1 MKVSLITVSYN
12 SARTIRDTLVSV
24 QKQTY
29 KDIEYIVVDGHS
41 ADGTV
46 EIVKQF
52 LDSAKDASQDSAKDV
67 SQDASQDSAKDAM
80 QDSSKD
86 VSQDAMQDSA
96 KDVSQDAMQGRS
108 EDAMQDSA
116 KGVVTKFLCEKDK
129 GIYDAMNKGLALATG
144 DIIGVLNS
152 DDFYCSNDV
161 IENVVRAFQENE
173 TDCLYGDLNYVDPID
188 TSKIVRKW
196 RSGAY
201 LRENFLKGWMPPHP
215 TFFVKKSCYDSF
227 GTFDTQF
234 KSAAD
239 YELMLRFLF
248 KEWCSAQHLPKV
260 MIHMRAGGVS
270 NVSLKNRIRA
280 NREDRLA
287 WKINGL
293 KPKWFT
299 LLRKPLSKLTQ
310 YF

>member
-1 MKVSLITVSYN
+1 MKVSIITVSYN
-12 SARTIRDTLVSV
+12 SAKTIGDTISSV
-24 QKQTY
+24 RKQSY
-29 KDIEYIVVDGHS
+29 KNIEYIVVDGNS
-41 ADGTV
+41 TDGTV

-52 LDSAKDASQDSAKDV
+52 MDALQDSAKDASQGRSEG
-67 SQDASQDSAKDAM
+67 ASQDLPEDL
-80 QDSSKD
+80 SKNLFN
-86 VSQDAMQDSA
+86 VASQ
-96 KDVSQDAMQGRS
+96 
-108 EDAMQDSA
+108 
-116 KGVVTKFLCEKDK
+116 GVVTKFLYEKDN

-248 KEWCSAQHLPKV
+248 KESCSAQHLPKV
-260 MIHMRAGGVS
+260 MINMRAGGVS

>member
-12 SARTIRDTLVSV
+12 SAKTIADTLKSV
-24 QKQTY
+24 QSQTY
-29 KDIEYIVVDGHS
+29 KYIEYIVVDGKS
-41 ADGTV
+41 SDGTV

-52 LDSAKDASQDSAKDV
+52 VIAKQNSAKDV
-67 SQDASQDSAKDAM
+67 SQDASQ
-80 QDSSKD
+80 
-86 VSQDAMQDSA
+86 
-96 KDVSQDAMQGRS
+96 
-108 EDAMQDSA
+108 
-116 KGVVTKFLCEKDK
+116 GVVTTFLCERDK

-152 DDFYCSNDV
+152 DDFYCANDV
-161 IENVVRAFQENE
+161 IEEVVRAFKENE

-188 TSKIVRKW
+188 TNKIVRKW

-201 LRENFLKGWMPPHP
+201 VRKNFLKGWMPPHP
-215 TFFVKKSCYDSF
+215 TFFVKKSCYENF

-248 KEWCSAQHLPKV
+248 KESCSAQYLPMV

-270 NVSLKNRIRA
+270 NVSFKNRLRA
-280 NREDRLA
+280 NREDRMA

-299 LLRKPLSKLTQ
+299 LLRKPFSKLIQ
-310 YF
+310 YL

>member
-12 SARTIRDTLVSV
+12 SAKTIADTIKSV
-24 QKQTY
+24 QSQTY
-29 KDIEYIVVDGHS
+29 KDIEYIIVDGNS
-41 ADGTV
+41 SDGTI

-52 LDSAKDASQDSAKDV
+52 LDSAKDAIQGRTEG
-67 SQDASQDSAKDAM
+67 ASQDLPD
-80 QDSSKD
+80 DLSKNLINIA
-86 VSQDAMQDSA
+86 SL
-96 KDVSQDAMQGRS
+96 
-108 EDAMQDSA
+108 
-116 KGVVTKFLCEKDK
+116 GVVTKFLCERDK

-161 IENVVRAFQENE
+161 IEEVVRAFQQNNA
-173 TDCLYGDLNYVDPID
+173 DCLYGDLNYVDPID

-196 RSGAY
+196 RSGIY
-201 LRENFLKGWMPPHP
+201 RKENFLKGWMPPHP
-215 TFFVKKSCYDSF
+215 TFFVRKTCYDKF
-227 GTFDTQF
+227 GKFDTQF

-248 KEWCSAQHLPKV
+248 KESCSAIHLPIV

-299 LLRKPLSKLTQ
+299 LLRKPLSKLIQ

>member
-1 MKVSLITVSYN
+1 
-12 SARTIRDTLVSV
+12 
-24 QKQTY
+24 
-29 KDIEYIVVDGHS
+29 VVDGNS
-41 ADGTV
+41 SDGTI

-52 LDSAKDASQDSAKDV
+52 LDSAKDV
-67 SQDASQDSAKDAM
+67 SQDASQDSAK
-80 QDSSKD
+80 
-86 VSQDAMQDSA
+86 
-96 KDVSQDAMQGRS
+96 
-108 EDAMQDSA
+108 
-116 KGVVTKFLCEKDK
+116 GVVKKFLCEKDK

-161 IENVVRAFQENE
+161 VEKVVRAFQQNN
-173 TDCLYGDLNYVDPID
+173 TDCLYGDLNYVDPNN
-188 TSKIVRKW
+188 TSRIVRKW
-196 RSGAY
+196 RSGDY
-201 LRENFLKGWMPPHP
+201 RKENFLKGWMPPHP
-215 TFFVKKSCYDSF
+215 TFFVRKTCYDKF
-227 GTFDTQF
+227 GKFDTRF

-248 KEWCSAQHLPKV
+248 KESCSAIHLPMV

-299 LLRKPLSKLTQ
+299 LLRKPLSKLIQ

>member
-12 SARTIRDTLVSV
+12 SASTIADTLKSV
-24 QKQTY
+24 QFQTY
-29 KDIEYIVVDGHS
+29 QDIEYIVVDGNS
-41 ADGTV
+41 SDGTI

-52 LDSAKDASQDSAKDV
+52 LDASQ
-67 SQDASQDSAKDAM
+67 
-80 QDSSKD
+80 
-86 VSQDAMQDSA
+86 
-96 KDVSQDAMQGRS
+96 GL
-108 EDAMQDSA
+108 
-116 KGVVTKFLCEKDK
+116 VTKFLCERDK
-129 GIYDAMNKGLALATG
+129 GIYDAMNKGLAMATG

-161 IENVVRAFQENE
+161 IEEVVRAFQQNN

-196 RSGAY
+196 RSGSF
-201 LRENFLKGWMPPHP
+201 RKENFLKGWMPPHP
-215 TFFVKKSCYDSF
+215 TFFVRKTCYDRF
-227 GTFDTQF
+227 GKFDTQF

-248 KEWCSAQHLPKV
+248 KESCSAVHLPKV

-299 LLRKPLSKLTQ
+299 LLRKPLSKLIQ

>member
-1 MKVSLITVSYN
+1 MKVSIITVSYN
-12 SARTIRDTLVSV
+12 SASTIADTIASV
-24 QKQTY
+24 QMQTY
-29 KDIEYIVVDGHS
+29 KNIEYIVVDGDS
-41 ADGTV
+41 SDGTV

-52 LDSAKDASQDSAKDV
+52 VIAMQGSAK
-67 SQDASQDSAKDAM
+67 
-80 QDSSKD
+80 
-86 VSQDAMQDSA
+86 
-96 KDVSQDAMQGRS
+96 DAMQGRS
-108 EDAMQDSA
+108 EGASQDLPEDLSKKLINVA
-116 KGVVTKFLCEKDK
+116 SQGVVTKFLCERDK
-129 GIYDAMNKGLALATG
+129 GIYDAMNKGLAMATG

-161 IENVVRAFQENE
+161 IEQVVLAFQNNN

-196 RSGAY
+196 RSGSY
-201 LRENFLKGWMPPHP
+201 LRKNFLKGWMPPHP
-215 TFFVKKSCYDSF
+215 TFFVRQSCYENF

-239 YELMLRFLF
+239 YELMLRFLY
-248 KEWCSAQHLPKV
+248 KESLSAQYLPMV

-280 NREDRLA
+280 NREDRVA

-299 LLRKPLSKLTQ
+299 LLRKPLSKLIQ

>member
-12 SARTIRDTLVSV
+12 SANTIADTLKSV
-24 QKQTY
+24 QSQTY
-29 KDIEYIVVDGHS
+29 QDIEYIVVDGNS
-41 ADGTV
+41 SDGTI

-52 LDSAKDASQDSAKDV
+52 LDASQ
-67 SQDASQDSAKDAM
+67 
-80 QDSSKD
+80 
-86 VSQDAMQDSA
+86 
-96 KDVSQDAMQGRS
+96 
-108 EDAMQDSA
+108 
-116 KGVVTKFLCEKDK
+116 GVVTTFLCERDK
-129 GIYDAMNKGLALATG
+129 GIYDAMNKGLAMATG

-161 IENVVRAFQENE
+161 IEEVVRAFQQNK

-196 RSGAY
+196 RSGSF
-201 LRENFLKGWMPPHP
+201 RKENFLKGWMPPHP
-215 TFFVKKSCYDSF
+215 TFFVRKTCYDRF
-227 GTFDTQF
+227 GKFDTQF

-248 KEWCSAQHLPKV
+248 KESCSAVHLPKV

-299 LLRKPLSKLTQ
+299 LLRKPLSKLIQ

>member
-12 SARTIRDTLVSV
+12 SARTIADTIASV
-24 QKQTY
+24 QQQTY
-29 KDIEYIVVDGHS
+29 KDIEYIVVDGNS
-41 ADGTV
+41 SDGTV
-46 EIVKQF
+46 EIVKRF
-52 LDSAKDASQDSAKDV
+52 VDAMQGRSEGAMQDSSKDV
-67 SQDASQDSAKDAM
+67 TQDAS

-86 VSQDAMQDSA
+86 VSQDAMQDSS
-96 KDVSQDAMQGRS
+96 KDVSQDAS
-108 EDAMQDSA
+108 QDSSKDA
-116 KGVVTKFLCEKDK
+116 SQGVVTKFLCERDK

-161 IENVVRAFQENE
+161 IENVVRAFEENE

-248 KEWCSAQHLPKV
+248 KESCSGQYLPKV

-280 NREDRLA
+280 NKEDRLA

>member
-12 SARTIRDTLVSV
+12 SASTIADTLKSV
-24 QKQTY
+24 QFQTY
-29 KDIEYIVVDGHS
+29 QDIEYIVVDGNS
-41 ADGTV
+41 SDGTI

-52 LDSAKDASQDSAKDV
+52 LDASQ
-67 SQDASQDSAKDAM
+67 
-80 QDSSKD
+80 
-86 VSQDAMQDSA
+86 
-96 KDVSQDAMQGRS
+96 GL
-108 EDAMQDSA
+108 
-116 KGVVTKFLCEKDK
+116 VTKFLCERDK
-129 GIYDAMNKGLALATG
+129 GIYDAMNKGLAMATG

-161 IENVVRAFQENE
+161 IEEVVRAFQQNK

-196 RSGAY
+196 RSGSF
-201 LRENFLKGWMPPHP
+201 RKENFLKGWMPPHP
-215 TFFVKKSCYDSF
+215 TFFVRKTCYDRF
-227 GTFDTQF
+227 GKFDTQF

-248 KEWCSAQHLPKV
+248 KESCSAVHLPKV

-299 LLRKPLSKLTQ
+299 LLRKPLSKLIQ

>member
-12 SARTIRDTLVSV
+12 SAKTIADTIKSV
-24 QKQTY
+24 QSQTY
-29 KDIEYIVVDGHS
+29 KDIEYIIVDGNS
-41 ADGTV
+41 SDGTI

-52 LDSAKDASQDSAKDV
+52 LDSAKDAIQGRTEG
-67 SQDASQDSAKDAM
+67 ASQDLPENLF
-80 QDSSKD
+80 QD
-86 VSQDAMQDSA
+86 VS
-96 KDVSQDAMQGRS
+96 QGRS
-108 EDAMQDSA
+108 EGASQ
-116 KGVVTKFLCEKDK
+116 GVVTKFLYERDK
-129 GIYDAMNKGLALATG
+129 GIYDAMNKGLAMATG
-144 DIIGVLNS
+144 EVIGVLNS
-152 DDFYCSNDV
+152 DDFYCANNV
-161 IENVVRAFQENE
+161 IEEVVRAFQNNN

-196 RSGAY
+196 RSGIY
-201 LRENFLKGWMPPHP
+201 RKENFLKGWMPPHP
-215 TFFVKKSCYDSF
+215 TFFVRKTCYDKF
-227 GTFDTQF
+227 GKFDTQF

-248 KEWCSAQHLPKV
+248 KESCSAIHLPIV

-299 LLRKPLSKLTQ
+299 LLRKPLSKLIQ

>member
-12 SARTIRDTLVSV
+12 SAKTIADTLKSV
-24 QKQTY
+24 QSQTY
-29 KDIEYIVVDGHS
+29 KDIEYIVVDGNS
-41 ADGTV
+41 SDGTI

-52 LDSAKDASQDSAKDV
+52 LDSAKDV
-67 SQDASQDSAKDAM
+67 SQDASQDSG
-80 QDSSKD
+80 KD
-86 VSQDAMQDSA
+86 VSQDASQDSE
-96 KDVSQDAMQGRS
+96 KDISQDT
-108 EDAMQDSA
+108 
-116 KGVVTKFLCEKDK
+116 GVVKKFLCERDK
-129 GIYDAMNKGLALATG
+129 GIYDAMNKGLAMATG
-144 DIIGVLNS
+144 EVIGVLNS

-161 IENVVRAFQENE
+161 IEEVVRAFQQNN

-196 RSGAY
+196 RSGSF
-201 LRENFLKGWMPPHP
+201 RKQNFLKGWMPPHP
-215 TFFVKKSCYDSF
+215 TFFVRKSCYDKF
-227 GTFDTQF
+227 GKFDTQF

-248 KEWCSAQHLPKV
+248 KESCSAVHLPKV

-299 LLRKPLSKLTQ
+299 LLRKPLSKLIQ

>member
-1 MKVSLITVSYN
+1 MEGIFNPMKVSLITVSYN
-12 SARTIRDTLVSV
+12 SAKTIADTLKSV
-24 QKQTY
+24 LSQTY
-29 KDIEYIVVDGHS
+29 KNIEYIVVDGKS
-41 ADGTV
+41 SDGTV

-52 LDSAKDASQDSAKDV
+52 LDSEQG
-67 SQDASQDSAKDAM
+67 
-80 QDSSKD
+80 
-86 VSQDAMQDSA
+86 
-96 KDVSQDAMQGRS
+96 AMQGRS
-108 EDAMQDSA
+108 EGAMQGSA
-116 KGVVTKFLCEKDK
+116 KGLVSKFLCEKDK

-161 IENVVRAFQENE
+161 IEQVVRAFQENA
-173 TDCLYGDLNYVDPID
+173 TDCLYGDLNYVDPIN

-196 RSGAY
+196 RSGGY
-201 LRENFLKGWMPPHP
+201 VRKNFLKGWMPPHP
-215 TFFVKKSCYDSF
+215 TFFVRKSCYENF

-239 YELMLRFLF
+239 YELMLRFLYR
-248 KEWCSAQHLPKV
+248 ESCSAQYLPKV

-280 NREDRLA
+280 NREDRMA
-287 WKINGL
+287 WKINGV

-299 LLRKPLSKLTQ
+299 LLRKPLSKLIQ
-310 YF
+310 YI

>member
-1 MKVSLITVSYN
+1 M
-12 SARTIRDTLVSV
+12 
-24 QKQTY
+24 QTY
-29 KDIEYIVVDGHS
+29 KDIEYIVVDGNS
-41 ADGTV
+41 SDGTI

-52 LDSAKDASQDSAKDV
+52 LDAEQGRSEG
-67 SQDASQDSAKDAM
+67 
-80 QDSSKD
+80 
-86 VSQDAMQDSA
+86 AMQDSA
-96 KDVSQDAMQGRS
+96 KGAMQGRS
-108 EDAMQDSA
+108 EGASQDLPEDLSKNLFNIA
-116 KGVVTKFLCEKDK
+116 SQGVVTKFLCERDK
-129 GIYDAMNKGLALATG
+129 GIYDAMNKGIALATG
-144 DIIGVLNS
+144 EIIGVLNS

-161 IENVVRAFQENE
+161 IENVVRAFEAHE

-248 KEWCSAQHLPKV
+248 KELCSAQYLPKV

-287 WKINGL
+287 WKTNGL

>member
-1 MKVSLITVSYN
+1 MKVSIITVSYN
-12 SARTIRDTLVSV
+12 SAKTIGDTISSV
-24 QKQTY
+24 RKQSY
-29 KDIEYIVVDGHS
+29 NNIEYIVVDGNS
-41 ADGTV
+41 TDGTI

-52 LDSAKDASQDSAKDV
+52 
-67 SQDASQDSAKDAM
+67 M
-80 QDSSKD
+80 DSSKD
-86 VSQDAMQDSA
+86 VAQDAL
-96 KDVSQDAMQGRS
+96 
-108 EDAMQDSA
+108 QDSA
-116 KGVVTKFLCEKDK
+116 KGAPQGVVTTFLCERDK

-152 DDFYCSNDV
+152 DDFYCADDV
-161 IENVVRAFQENE
+161 IEQVVLAFQKNN

-188 TSKIVRKW
+188 TSKIIRKW
-196 RSGAY
+196 RSGSYRKA
-201 LRENFLKGWMPPHP
+201 NFLNGWMPPHP
-215 TFFVKKSCYDSF
+215 TFFVKKSCYERF
-227 GTFDTQF
+227 GKFDTQF

-248 KEWCSAQHLPKV
+248 KELCSAQHLSAV
-260 MIHMRAGGVS
+260 MIHMRSGGVS

-287 WKINGL
+287 WKVNGL

-299 LLRKPLSKLTQ
+299 LMRKPLSKLIQ

>member
-12 SARTIRDTLVSV
+12 SAKTIADTLKSV
-24 QKQTY
+24 QSQTY
-29 KDIEYIVVDGHS
+29 KDIEYIVVDGNS
-41 ADGTV
+41 SDGTI

-52 LDSAKDASQDSAKDV
+52 LDSAKDV
-67 SQDASQDSAKDAM
+67 SQDASQDSEKDI
-80 QDSSKD
+80 
-86 VSQDAMQDSA
+86 SQDT
-96 KDVSQDAMQGRS
+96 
-108 EDAMQDSA
+108 
-116 KGVVTKFLCEKDK
+116 GVVKKFLCERDK
-129 GIYDAMNKGLALATG
+129 GIYDAMNKGLAMATG
-144 DIIGVLNS
+144 EVIGVLNS

-161 IENVVRAFQENE
+161 IEEVVRAFQQNN

-196 RSGAY
+196 RSGSF
-201 LRENFLKGWMPPHP
+201 RKQNFLKGWMPPHP
-215 TFFVKKSCYDSF
+215 TFFVRKSCYDKF
-227 GTFDTQF
+227 GKFDTQF

-248 KEWCSAQHLPKV
+248 KESCSAVHLPKV

-299 LLRKPLSKLTQ
+299 LLRKPLSKLIQ

>member
-1 MKVSLITVSYN
+1 MKVSIITVSYN
-12 SARTIRDTLVSV
+12 SAKTIGDTISSV
-24 QKQTY
+24 RKQTY
-29 KDIEYIVVDGHS
+29 KNIEYIVVDGNS
-41 ADGTV
+41 TDGTV

-52 LDSAKDASQDSAKDV
+52 MDALQDSAKDASQGRSEG
-67 SQDASQDSAKDAM
+67 ASQDLPEDL
-80 QDSSKD
+80 SKNLFN
-86 VSQDAMQDSA
+86 VASQ
-96 KDVSQDAMQGRS
+96 
-108 EDAMQDSA
+108 
-116 KGVVTKFLCEKDK
+116 GVVTKFLYEKDN

-152 DDFYCSNDV
+152 DDFYCADDV
-161 IENVVRAFQENE
+161 IEQVVLAFQKNN

-196 RSGAY
+196 RSGSY
-201 LRENFLKGWMPPHP
+201 IKENFLKGWMPPHP
-215 TFFVKKSCYDSF
+215 TFFVKKSCYESF
-227 GTFDTQF
+227 GTFETQF

-248 KEWCSAQHLPKV
+248 KESCSAQHLPKV

-270 NVSLKNRIRA
+270 NLSLKNRLRA
-280 NREDRLA
+280 NREDRMA
-287 WKINGL
+287 WKMNGL

>member
-12 SARTIRDTLVSV
+12 SAKTIADTLKSV
-24 QKQTY
+24 QSQTY
-29 KDIEYIVVDGHS
+29 NDIEYIVVDGNS
-41 ADGTV
+41 SDGTI
-46 EIVKQF
+46 EIVRQF
-52 LDSAKDASQDSAKDV
+52 LDSVKDV
-67 SQDASQDSAKDAM
+67 SQDASQDLPEDLINVA
-80 QDSSKD
+80 
-86 VSQDAMQDSA
+86 SQ
-96 KDVSQDAMQGRS
+96 
-108 EDAMQDSA
+108 
-116 KGVVTKFLCEKDK
+116 GVVTTFLCERDK

-161 IENVVRAFQENE
+161 VEEVVRAFQQNN

-188 TSKIVRKW
+188 VTKIVRKW

-201 LRENFLKGWMPPHP
+201 RKENFLKGWMPPHP
-215 TFFVKKSCYDSF
+215 TFFVRKTCYDQF
-227 GTFDTQF
+227 GKFDTQF

-239 YELMLRFLF
+239 YELMLRFLY
-248 KEWCSAQHLPKV
+248 KESCSAVYLPKV

-280 NREDRLA
+280 NKEDRLA

-299 LLRKPLSKLTQ
+299 LLRKPLSKLIQ

>member
-12 SARTIRDTLVSV
+12 SANTIADTLKSV
-24 QKQTY
+24 QFQTY
-29 KDIEYIVVDGHS
+29 QDIEYIVVDGNS
-41 ADGTV
+41 SDGTI

-52 LDSAKDASQDSAKDV
+52 LDASQ
-67 SQDASQDSAKDAM
+67 
-80 QDSSKD
+80 
-86 VSQDAMQDSA
+86 
-96 KDVSQDAMQGRS
+96 
-108 EDAMQDSA
+108 
-116 KGVVTKFLCEKDK
+116 GVVTTFLCERDK
-129 GIYDAMNKGLALATG
+129 GIYDAMNKGLAMATG

-161 IENVVRAFQENE
+161 IEEVVRAFQQNN

-196 RSGAY
+196 RSGSF
-201 LRENFLKGWMPPHP
+201 RKENFLKGWMPPHP
-215 TFFVKKSCYDSF
+215 TFFVGKTCYDRF
-227 GTFDTQF
+227 GKFDTQF

-248 KEWCSAQHLPKV
+248 KESCSAVHLPKV

-299 LLRKPLSKLTQ
+299 LLRKPLSKLIQ

>member
-1 MKVSLITVSYN
+1 
-12 SARTIRDTLVSV
+12 
-24 QKQTY
+24 
-29 KDIEYIVVDGHS
+29 
-41 ADGTV
+41 
-46 EIVKQF
+46 
-52 LDSAKDASQDSAKDV
+52 
-67 SQDASQDSAKDAM
+67 
-80 QDSSKD
+80 
-86 VSQDAMQDSA
+86 
-96 KDVSQDAMQGRS
+96 
-108 EDAMQDSA
+108 
-116 KGVVTKFLCEKDK
+116 
-129 GIYDAMNKGLALATG
+129 MNKGLAMATG

-161 IENVVRAFQENE
+161 IENVVRAFQKNE

-188 TSKIVRKW
+188 TNKILRKW
-196 RSGAY
+196 RSGSY
-201 LRENFLKGWMPPHP
+201 NKENFLKGWMPPHP
-215 TFFVKKSCYDSF
+215 TFFVKKSCYYSF

-248 KEWCSAQHLPKV
+248 KESCSAQHLPKV

-280 NREDRLA
+280 NKEDRLA

-299 LLRKPLSKLTQ
+299 LLRKPLSKLIQ

>member
-12 SARTIRDTLVSV
+12 SAKTIADTLKSV
-24 QKQTY
+24 KSQAY
-29 KDIEYIVVDGHS
+29 KNIEYIVVDGNS
-41 ADGTV
+41 SDGTI

-52 LDSAKDASQDSAKDV
+52 LDSTKDV
-67 SQDASQDSAKDAM
+67 SQDAS
-80 QDSSKD
+80 
-86 VSQDAMQDSA
+86 
-96 KDVSQDAMQGRS
+96 
-108 EDAMQDSA
+108 
-116 KGVVTKFLCEKDK
+116 KGIVTKFLCEKDN

-161 IENVVRAFQENE
+161 IEEVVRVFEQNN
-173 TDCLYGDLNYVDPID
+173 TDCLYGDLNYVDPSD

-196 RSGAY
+196 RSGSF
-201 LRENFLKGWMPPHP
+201 RKENFLKGWMPPHP
-215 TFFVKKSCYDSF
+215 TFFVRKTCYDKF

-239 YELMLRFLF
+239 YELMLRLLF
-248 KEWCSAQHLPKV
+248 KESCSAVHLPKV

-299 LLRKPLSKLTQ
+299 LLRKPLSKLIQ

>member
-1 MKVSLITVSYN
+1 LEEISDSMKVSIITVSYN
-12 SARTIRDTLVSV
+12 SAKTIGDTISSV
-24 QKQTY
+24 RKQSY
-29 KDIEYIVVDGHS
+29 NNIEYIIVDGNS
-41 ADGTV
+41 TDGTI

-52 LDSAKDASQDSAKDV
+52 VDAKQDSAKDV
-67 SQDASQDSAKDAM
+67 SQ
-80 QDSSKD
+80 
-86 VSQDAMQDSA
+86 
-96 KDVSQDAMQGRS
+96 GRS
-108 EDAMQDSA
+108 EGASQ
-116 KGVVTKFLCEKDK
+116 GVVTTFLCERDK

-152 DDFYCSNDV
+152 DDFYCADDV
-161 IENVVRAFQENE
+161 IEQVVRAFQENE

-188 TSKIVRKW
+188 TSKIIRKW
-196 RSGAY
+196 RSGSYRKA
-201 LRENFLKGWMPPHP
+201 NFLNGWMPPHP
-215 TFFVKKSCYDSF
+215 TFFVKKSCYERF
-227 GTFDTQF
+227 GKFDTQF

-248 KEWCSAQHLPKV
+248 KELCSAQHLSAV

-299 LLRKPLSKLTQ
+299 LMRKPLSKLKQ

>member
-29 KDIEYIVVDGHS
+29 KDIEYIVVDGNS

-52 LDSAKDASQDSAKDV
+52 V
-67 SQDASQDSAKDAM
+67 DAM
-80 QDSSKD
+80 QG
-86 VSQDAMQDSA
+86 SA
-96 KDVSQDAMQGRS
+96 KDAMQGRS
-108 EDAMQDSA
+108 EGAMQDLSKNLPQDLSIA
-116 KGVVTKFLCEKDK
+116 ALQGVVTKFLCEKDK

-201 LRENFLKGWMPPHP
+201 LREHFLKGWMPPHP

-248 KEWCSAQHLPKV
+248 KESCSAQHLPKV

>member
-12 SARTIRDTLVSV
+12 SANTIADTLKSV
-24 QKQTY
+24 QFQTY
-29 KDIEYIVVDGHS
+29 QDIEYIVVDGNS
-41 ADGTV
+41 SDGTI

-52 LDSAKDASQDSAKDV
+52 LDSTKDVSQDAMQDSEKDVSQDASQDSAKDV
-67 SQDASQDSAKDAM
+67 SQDA
-80 QDSSKD
+80 
-86 VSQDAMQDSA
+86 
-96 KDVSQDAMQGRS
+96 
-108 EDAMQDSA
+108 MQDSA
-116 KGVVTKFLCEKDK
+116 KGVVKKFLCERDK
-129 GIYDAMNKGLALATG
+129 GIYDAMNKGLAMATG

-161 IENVVRAFQENE
+161 IEEVVRAFQQNN

-196 RSGAY
+196 RSGSF
-201 LRENFLKGWMPPHP
+201 RKDNFLKGWMPPHP
-215 TFFVKKSCYDSF
+215 TFFVRKTCYDRF
-227 GTFDTQF
+227 GKFDTQF

-248 KEWCSAQHLPKV
+248 KESCSAVHLPKV

-299 LLRKPLSKLTQ
+299 LLRKPLSKLIQ

>member
-67 SQDASQDSAKDAM
+67 SQDAMQDSA
-80 QDSSKD
+80 KD

-96 KDVSQDAMQGRS
+96 KDVSQDAMQDS
-108 EDAMQDSA
+108 SKDASQDAMQDSA

-248 KEWCSAQHLPKV
+248 KESCSAQHLPKV

>member
-12 SARTIRDTLVSV
+12 SARTISDTLVSV

-29 KDIEYIVVDGHS
+29 KDIEYIVVDGNS
-41 ADGTV
+41 SDGTV

-52 LDSAKDASQDSAKDV
+52 VDAKQDSAKDALQDSAKDALQDSAKDV
-67 SQDASQDSAKDAM
+67 SQ
-80 QDSSKD
+80 
-86 VSQDAMQDSA
+86 
-96 KDVSQDAMQGRS
+96 
-108 EDAMQDSA
+108 
-116 KGVVTKFLCEKDK
+116 GVVTKFLCEKDN

-161 IENVVRAFQENE
+161 IENVVRAFEAHE
-173 TDCLYGDLNYVDPID
+173 TDCLYGDLNYVDPVD

-196 RSGAY
+196 RSGSF
-201 LRENFLKGWMPPHP
+201 RKENFLKGWMPPHP
-215 TFFVKKSCYDSF
+215 TFFVRKTCYDKF
-227 GTFDTQF
+227 GKFDTQF

-248 KEWCSAQHLPKV
+248 KESCSAVHLPKV

-299 LLRKPLSKLTQ
+299 LLRKPLSKLIQ

>member
-1 MKVSLITVSYN
+1 
-12 SARTIRDTLVSV
+12 
-24 QKQTY
+24 
-29 KDIEYIVVDGHS
+29 
-41 ADGTV
+41 
-46 EIVKQF
+46 
-52 LDSAKDASQDSAKDV
+52 
-67 SQDASQDSAKDAM
+67 
-80 QDSSKD
+80 
-86 VSQDAMQDSA
+86 
-96 KDVSQDAMQGRS
+96 
-108 EDAMQDSA
+108 
-116 KGVVTKFLCEKDK
+116 
-129 GIYDAMNKGLALATG
+129 MNKGLALATG

-161 IENVVRAFQENE
+161 IEQVVRAFQEKE

-196 RSGAY
+196 LSRSY
-201 LRENFLKGWMPPHP
+201 RKENFLKGWMPPHP
-215 TFFVKKSCYDSF
+215 TFFVKKSCYENF

-248 KEWCSAQHLPKV
+248 KESCSAQHLPKV

-270 NVSLKNRIRA
+270 NVSLKNRVRA

>member
-1 MKVSLITVSYN
+1 MKVSIITVSYN
-12 SARTIRDTLVSV
+12 SAKTIGDTISSV
-24 QKQTY
+24 QKQSY
-29 KDIEYIVVDGHS
+29 KNIEYIVVDGNS
-41 ADGTV
+41 TDGTV
-46 EIVKQF
+46 EIVKQY
-52 LDSAKDASQDSAKDV
+52 LDSSKDVSQDALQDSAKDV
-67 SQDASQDSAKDAM
+67 SQDASQDAS
-80 QDSSKD
+80 
-86 VSQDAMQDSA
+86 QDSA
-96 KDVSQDAMQGRS
+96 KDAS
-108 EDAMQDSA
+108 QDSA
-116 KGVVTKFLCEKDK
+116 KGVVTKFLCERDK

-161 IENVVRAFQENE
+161 IENVVRAFEENE

-188 TSKIVRKW
+188 TSKIFRKW
-196 RSGAY
+196 RSGSY
-201 LRENFLKGWMPPHP
+201 SKENFLKGWMPPHP
-215 TFFVKKSCYDSF
+215 TFFVKKSCYENF
-227 GTFDTQF
+227 GTFETQF

-248 KEWCSAQHLPKV
+248 KESCSAQHLPKV

-270 NVSLKNRIRA
+270 NVSLKNRLRA

-299 LLRKPLSKLTQ
+299 LLRKPLSKLKQ

>member
-1 MKVSLITVSYN
+1 MKVSIITVSYN
-12 SARTIRDTLVSV
+12 SAKTIGDTISSV
-24 QKQTY
+24 RKQSY
-29 KDIEYIVVDGHS
+29 KNIEYIVVDGNS
-41 ADGTV
+41 TDGTV

-52 LDSAKDASQDSAKDV
+52 LDS
-67 SQDASQDSAKDAM
+67 
-80 QDSSKD
+80 SKD
-86 VSQDAMQDSA
+86 VSQDDLQ
-96 KDVSQDAMQGRS
+96 
-108 EDAMQDSA
+108 
-116 KGVVTKFLCEKDK
+116 GVVTKFLCEKDK

-161 IENVVRAFQENE
+161 IEQVVRAFQEKE

-188 TSKIVRKW
+188 TSRIVRKW

-201 LRENFLKGWMPPHP
+201 LRKNFLNGWMPPHP
-215 TFFVKKSCYDSF
+215 TFFVKKSCYENF
-227 GTFDTQF
+227 GTFNTQF

-248 KEWCSAQHLPKV
+248 KESCSAQHLPKV

-280 NREDRLA
+280 NREDRMA

>member
-12 SARTIRDTLVSV
+12 SANTIADTLKSV
-24 QKQTY
+24 QSQTY
-29 KDIEYIVVDGHS
+29 QDIEYIVVDGNS
-41 ADGTV
+41 SDGTI

-52 LDSAKDASQDSAKDV
+52 LDASQ
-67 SQDASQDSAKDAM
+67 
-80 QDSSKD
+80 
-86 VSQDAMQDSA
+86 
-96 KDVSQDAMQGRS
+96 GL
-108 EDAMQDSA
+108 
-116 KGVVTKFLCEKDK
+116 VTKFLCERDK
-129 GIYDAMNKGLALATG
+129 GIYDAMNKGLAMATG

-161 IENVVRAFQENE
+161 IEEVVRAFQQNK

-196 RSGAY
+196 RSGSF
-201 LRENFLKGWMPPHP
+201 RKENFLKGWMPPHP
-215 TFFVKKSCYDSF
+215 TFFVRKTCYDRF
-227 GTFDTQF
+227 GKFDTQF

-248 KEWCSAQHLPKV
+248 KESCSAVHLPKV

-299 LLRKPLSKLTQ
+299 LLRKPLSKLIQ

>member
-12 SARTIRDTLVSV
+12 SARTIADSIASV
-24 QKQTY
+24 QQQTY
-29 KDIEYIVVDGHS
+29 KDIEYIVVDGNS
-41 ADGTV
+41 SDGTV
-46 EIVKQF
+46 EIVKRF
-52 LDSAKDASQDSAKDV
+52 VDAMQGRSEGAMQDSSKDV
-67 SQDASQDSAKDAM
+67 SQDAM

-86 VSQDAMQDSA
+86 VSQDAMQDSS
-96 KDVSQDAMQGRS
+96 KDVSQDAS
-108 EDAMQDSA
+108 QDSSKDA
-116 KGVVTKFLCEKDK
+116 SQGVVTKFLCERDK

-161 IENVVRAFQENE
+161 IENVVRAFEENE

-248 KEWCSAQHLPKV
+248 KESCSAHYLPKV

-280 NREDRLA
+280 NKEDRLA

>member
-1 MKVSLITVSYN
+1 MKVSIITVSYN
-12 SARTIRDTLVSV
+12 SAKTIGDTISSV

-29 KDIEYIVVDGHS
+29 ENIEYIVVDGLS
-41 ADGTV
+41 TDGTS

-52 LDSAKDASQDSAKDV
+52 VDAVQGRSEGV
-67 SQDASQDSAKDAM
+67 
-80 QDSSKD
+80 
-86 VSQDAMQDSA
+86 
-96 KDVSQDAMQGRS
+96 MQGRS
-108 EDAMQDSA
+108 EGASQDLPKDLSKKLFNVA
-116 KGVVTKFLCEKDK
+116 SQGVVKKFLCERDK
-129 GIYDAMNKGLALATG
+129 GIYDAMNKGLAMATG

-188 TSKIVRKW
+188 TNKILRKW
-196 RSGAY
+196 RSGSY
-201 LRENFLKGWMPPHP
+201 NKENFLKGWMPPHP
-215 TFFVKKSCYDSF
+215 TFFVKKSCYYSF

-248 KEWCSAQHLPKV
+248 KESCSAQHLPKV

-280 NREDRLA
+280 NKEDRLA

-299 LLRKPLSKLTQ
+299 LLRKPLSKLIQ

>member
-1 MKVSLITVSYN
+1 MKVTLITVSYN
-12 SARTIRDTLVSV
+12 SARTIADTIASV
-24 QKQTY
+24 QQQTY
-29 KDIEYIVVDGHS
+29 KDIEYIVVDGNS
-41 ADGTV
+41 SDGTI

-52 LDSAKDASQDSAKDV
+52 LDSAKDV
-67 SQDASQDSAKDAM
+67 S
-80 QDSSKD
+80 
-86 VSQDAMQDSA
+86 
-96 KDVSQDAMQGRS
+96 
-108 EDAMQDSA
+108 QDSA
-116 KGVVTKFLCEKDK
+116 KGVVTKFLCERDK
-129 GIYDAMNKGLALATG
+129 GIYDAMNKGIALATG
-144 DIIGVLNS
+144 EIIGVLNS

-161 IENVVRAFQENE
+161 IENVVRAFEENE

-248 KEWCSAQHLPKV
+248 KELCSAQYLPKV

-287 WKINGL
+287 WKTNGL